1 MTDYER
7 IKKAIE
13 FIRSNFQ
20 QQPDLDAVAKEVYL
34 SPFHFQRLFKD
45 WAGVSP
51 KKFLQYISLQH
62 AKKLLQHHTITDAAY
77 ETGLSGTGRLHDLFI
92 SIEGMTPG
100 EFKNG
105 GEQLTINYSFSET
118 PFGKIIIASTQKGI
132 CHLAFA
138 ENEKLSFEQLHKK
151 FPNASFTKKNVPL
164 HNDIQRIFY
173 NGRKN

>member
-13 FIRSNFQ
+13 FIHSNFQ

-62 AKKLLQHHTITDAAY
+62 AKKLVRQHTVSDSAY
-77 ETGLSGTGRLHDLFI
+77 ETGLSGSSRLHDLFI
-92 SIEGMTPG
+92 NIEGMTPG
-100 EFKNG
+100 EYKTG
-105 GEQLTINYSFSET
+105 GEQLRINYNRGRMISGTPKRMRQQIEALCAQYGVNEIVLCTISENAEERRTSFKLLAKE
-118 PFGKIIIASTQKGI
+118 FGLG
-132 CHLAFA
+132 
-138 ENEKLSFEQLHKK
+138 
-151 FPNASFTKKNVPL
+151 
-164 HNDIQRIFY
+164 
-173 NGRKN
+173 

>member
-62 AKKLLQHHTITDAAY
+62 AKKLLQQHT
-77 ETGLSGTGRLHDLFI
+77 
-92 SIEGMTPG
+92 
-100 EFKNG
+100 
-105 GEQLTINYSFSET
+105 
-118 PFGKIIIASTQKGI
+118 
-132 CHLAFA
+132 
-138 ENEKLSFEQLHKK
+138 
-151 FPNASFTKKNVPL
+151 
-164 HNDIQRIFY
+164 
-173 NGRKN
+173 